1 MLKSEGKSLR
11 VFETN
16 EDELN
21 EELRETLYA
30 EFREGNEDLA
40 VGESGEVMFEVTAD
54 EYQTRTSKR
63 DGKKKRVI
71 FVATKDGTRFEQ
83 VLEDLMP
90 RLDAD
95 TRTSVFMTDDSYGI
109 RSNQTA
115 GSVFI
120 KYGNY
125 LTIMTGVNL
134 QKVSWHRRS

>member
-11 VFETN
+11 VYETN

-120 KYGNY
+120 KYGNC